1 MRQSKSSN
9 EVVLWNALTG
19 TSYLQTDDTCPL
31 QKIYYLASID
41 NIYNNVERGKKPFQL
56 NFDLSNRRKWTPL
69 HSGKSKLLETTTR
82 MTVQDESLHF
92 SLPDHQYARELQ
104 SEISESLQNAIRSAR
119 RVATSFRSDV
129 STMIGH
135 TIEKLEDMKMSG
147 QRISSTTTDIVTL
160 PESITNTRTVF
171 GFTLH
176 APFTSIQDVL
186 DRIEATEIHCN
197 MNPRIEFG
205 IAVRCFAYPG
215 GVISLW
221 VFVCFLTPKAKS
233 SEELLMMQNRCPSTT
248 HSYILSLDKYKTNQ

>member
-1 MRQSKSSN
+1 MCCVVQIIISSRLTYIYHILHYDKTWVMRQSKSSN

-19 TSYLQTDDTCPL
+19 ASYLQTDDTCPL

-41 NIYNNVERGKKPFQL
+41 NIYSNIERGKKPFQL
-56 NFDLSNRRKWTPL
+56 IFDLSKRRKWTPL
-69 HSGKSKLLETTTR
+69 HRGKLPDTTTR
-82 MTVQDESLHF
+82 MTAQDESLHF

-129 STMIGH
+129 STIIGH

-147 QRISSTTTDIVTL
+147 QQISSSMTTDIVL

-176 APFTSIQDVL
+176 VPFTSIQDVL

-205 IAVRCFAYPG
+205 IAVRCFACPG

-221 VFVCFLTPKAKS
+221 VFVCSLTPKG
-233 SEELLMMQNRCPSTT
+233 
-248 HSYILSLDKYKTNQ
+248 

>member
-9 EVVLWNALTG
+9 EGVLWNAMTG
-19 TSYLQTDDTCPL
+19 ASYLQTDDSCPL

-41 NIYNNVERGKKPFQL
+41 NIYSNIERGKKPSQL

-69 HSGKSKLLETTTR
+69 HKSKLLDTTTR

-92 SLPDHQYARELQ
+92 SLPDHEYARELQ
-104 SEISESLQNAIRSAR
+104 SDISESLQNAIRSAR

-129 STMIGH
+129 GTIIGR
-135 TIEKLEDMKMSG
+135 TIEKLEDLKMSG
-147 QRISSTTTDIVTL
+147 QQSSMTTDIEL
-160 PESITNTRTVF
+160 PGSITNTRTVF
-171 GFTLH
+171 GFTLQV
-176 APFTSIQDVL
+176 PFTSIQDVL

-221 VFVCFLTPKAKS
+221 VFVCSLTPKG
-233 SEELLMMQNRCPSTT
+233 
-248 HSYILSLDKYKTNQ
+248 

>member
-9 EVVLWNALTG
+9 EVVLWNAMTG
-19 TSYLQTDDTCPL
+19 SSYLQTDDTCPL
-31 QKIYYLASID
+31 QKIYYLASMD
-41 NIYNNVERGKKPFQL
+41 NIYSNVERGKKPSQL

-69 HSGKSKLLETTTR
+69 HRGKLPDTTTR

-92 SLPDHQYARELQ
+92 NLPDHQYARELQ

-129 STMIGH
+129 GTLLGQ
-135 TIEKLEDMKMSG
+135 TTEKLEVMKMSG
-147 QRISSTTTDIVTL
+147 QQISSSMTTDIEL
-160 PESITNTRTVF
+160 PETITNTRTVF

-221 VFVCFLTPKAKS
+221 VFVCSLTLTPKG
-233 SEELLMMQNRCPSTT
+233 
-248 HSYILSLDKYKTNQ
+248 

>member
-1 MRQSKSSN
+1 M
-9 EVVLWNALTG
+9 
-19 TSYLQTDDTCPL
+19 
-31 QKIYYLASID
+31 D
-41 NIYNNVERGKKPFQL
+41 NIYSNVERGKKPSQL

-69 HSGKSKLLETTTR
+69 HRGKLPDTTTR

-92 SLPDHQYARELQ
+92 NLPDHQYARELQ

-129 STMIGH
+129 GTLLGQ
-135 TIEKLEDMKMSG
+135 TTEKLEVMKMSG
-147 QRISSTTTDIVTL
+147 QQISSSMTTDIEL
-160 PESITNTRTVF
+160 PETITNTRTVF

-221 VFVCFLTPKAKS
+221 VFVCSLTLTPKG
-233 SEELLMMQNRCPSTT
+233 
-248 HSYILSLDKYKTNQ
+248 

>member
-1 MRQSKSSN
+1 
-9 EVVLWNALTG
+9 
-19 TSYLQTDDTCPL
+19 
-31 QKIYYLASID
+31 LASID
-41 NIYNNVERGKKPFQL
+41 NIYSNIERGKKPSSL

-69 HSGKSKLLETTTR
+69 HRAKKLLDTTTR
-82 MTVQDESLHF
+82 MTVQDESLQF
-92 SLPDHQYARELQ
+92 SLPDHQYARELH

-147 QRISSTTTDIVTL
+147 QQVSSMTTDIVL

-197 MNPRIEFG
+197 MIPRIEFG

-221 VFVCFLTPKAKS
+221 VFVCSLTPKG
-233 SEELLMMQNRCPSTT
+233 
-248 HSYILSLDKYKTNQ
+248 